1 MKNLFLTL
9 LITTTLAGTS
19 LIFPS
24 QYCSANTFIMN
35 EKMDEKT
42 DGYNIAYNSIF
53 NNMMKDMKNITTTG
67 NVNLDFLTEMIP
79 HHEVGIDMSKAIIQ
93 YGSNPD
99 VKMIAKKIIKSQEA
113 EIPLMQELK
122 SKFKNEPPSNKEIS
136 KNYIT
141 KHKEITDTMI
151 KEMQG
156 VKVTN
161 NADTTFLQQMIYHHK
176 GAINMAKNILK
187 YTQDPE
193 IEQFAKNIISTQSK
207 EISEMESLLKILQN
221 N

>member
-1 MKNLFLTL
+1 MKNLFITL
-9 LITTTLAGTS
+9 LITTTLVGTS

-24 QYCSANTFIMN
+24 QYSSTNAFI
-35 EKMDEKT
+35 MDEKT
-42 DGYNIAYNSIF
+42 DGYNITYNDIF

-79 HHEVGIDMSKAIIQ
+79 HHKGGIDMSKAIIQ

-99 VKMIAKKIIKSQEA
+99 VKIIAKKIVTSQES
-113 EIPLMQELK
+113 EIPLMQELQ
-122 SKFKNEPPSNKEIS
+122 SKFKNEPLSDKEDSENYIKKYKEI
-136 KNYIT
+136 N
-141 KHKEITDTMI
+141 DMMM

-176 GAINMAKNILK
+176 GAINMAKNILT
-187 YTQDPE
+187 YTKDPS
-193 IEQFAKNIISTQSK
+193 IEKFAKNIISTQSK
-207 EISEMESLLKILQN
+207 DILEMESLLKSLQN